1 MLVLVWL
8 TTLGISGFAQQT
20 PTPTPTTT
28 SSPSPSPKKESELKK
43 IEKDVE
49 DVFRVNSRRS
59 SVSNPANFNTPGV
72 FQIEYGYGGYYR
84 GGNFLAQHAGTLV
97 ASFAATELIGFEF
110 DLDTFSSQLDRSR
123 NRATGIG
130 DVGVGIQFDLT
141 DETKTAPSFAVSYFA
156 KLPTASVNKNL
167 GTGRVDH
174 ALTALFSKK
183 IGATD
188 IDFNATYLINGK
200 QNEKGFVTGGA
211 FAFGV
216 SRDLNKRFNLQGE
229 LYGESK
235 DASEP
240 QGLFAA
246 SILTYQ
252 LNPKTSFDVGLRFG
266 LTPDSPRV
274 GFSAGVTFGV
284 KNFYKKRQ

>member
-1 MLVLVWL
+1 MSKISYSTLILVWL
-8 TTLGISGFAQQT
+8 AVFGISGFAQQT
-20 PTPTPTTT
+20 PTPTASPT
-28 SSPSPSPKKESELKK
+28 PKKESEAKE
-43 IEKDVE
+43 IEKDLK
-49 DVFRVNSRRS
+49 DVFRINSRRS
-59 SVSNPANFNTPGV
+59 SVSNPADFNTPGV

-84 GGNFLAQHAGTLV
+84 GRDFLAQHAGTLV
-97 ASFAATELIGFEF
+97 ASFAATERIGFEF
-110 DLDTFSSQLDRSR
+110 DLDTVSSQLDRSR
-123 NRATGIG
+123 SRATGIG
-130 DVGVGIQFDLT
+130 DARIGIQFDLT
-141 DETKTAPSFAVSYFA
+141 GETKTAPSFAVSYFA
-156 KLPTASVNKNL
+156 KLPTANVNKNL

-183 IGATD
+183 IGAAD
-188 IDFNATYLINGK
+188 VDFNATYLINGK
-200 QNEKGFVTGGA
+200 QSEKGFVTGGA
-211 FAFGV
+211 FALGV
-216 SRDLNKRFNLQGE
+216 ARDLNKQFNLQGE

-235 DASEP
+235 DANEP

-284 KNFYKKRQ
+284 KNLYKKR